1 MTTTKK
7 TIDDYTALEL
17 LALLTTDCEL
27 FYLPYCDEEAKIQ
40 HFAFRSMILTTLR
53 KRFEEEMLTIV

>member
-7 TIDDYTALEL
+7 TIKDCTTSELLEL
-17 LALLTTDCEL
+17 LTTNCEL

-40 HFAFRSMILTTLR
+40 HFVFRSMILTILR
-53 KRFEEEMLTIV
+53 ERFEEEMLTII

>member
-1 MTTTKK
+1 MTATKK
-7 TIDDYTALEL
+7 TIEDCTASEL

-40 HFAFRSMILTTLR
+40 HFVFRSMILTILR
-53 KRFEEEMLTIV
+53 KRFEEEILTII